1 MIWDMGTFPATDRRN
16 SKRHHLTGWQSKA
29 CALQI
34 TIQEARFVRRP
45 GRIRAGSTSNHVSAF
60 WDFLPTVCEITG
72 VPTPE
77 GIDGISFLPEL
88 IGKKQ
93 KEHDY
98 LYWEFHERKTTDQ
111 AVRMVRW
118 KAVRHS
124 PSGPI
129 ELYDLE
135 TDMSETNDISAQH
148 PEVLARFK
156 ILFSEA
162 RTPHEIWKLIG

>member
-16 SKRHHLTGWQSKA
+16 SKRHILTLWQLKA
-29 CALQI
+29 YALQI

-45 GRIRAGSTSNHVSAF
+45 DKVQPGTTSDHVSAF
-60 WDFLPTVCEITG
+60 WDFLPTVCEIAG
-72 VPTPE
+72 APIPE
-77 GIDGISFLPEL
+77 KIDGISFLPEL
-88 IGKKQ
+88 TGKKQ
-93 KEHDY
+93 KEHEY

-111 AVRMVRW
+111 AIRMGRW

-124 PSGPI
+124 PPGPI

-135 TDMSETNDISAQH
+135 TDVSETNDISAQH
-148 PEVLARFK
+148 PEIVARIK
-156 ILFSEA
+156 TLFSEA

>member
-1 MIWDMGTFPATDRRN
+1 MIWDMETFPATGRRN
-16 SKRHHLTGWQSKA
+16 SRHLTLTGWRLKA
-29 CALQI
+29 CASQI
-34 TIQEARFVRRP
+34 TIQEARFVHRP

-60 WDFLPTVCEITG
+60 WDFLPTACEIAG
-72 VPTPE
+72 VPAPE
-77 GIDGISFLPEL
+77 GINGISFLPEL

-111 AVRMVRW
+111 AIRMGHW
-118 KAVRHS
+118 KAVHHS
-124 PSGPI
+124 PSASI
-129 ELYDLE
+129 ELYDLK

-148 PEVLARFK
+148 PEVVARIK
-156 ILFSEA
+156 TLFSEA